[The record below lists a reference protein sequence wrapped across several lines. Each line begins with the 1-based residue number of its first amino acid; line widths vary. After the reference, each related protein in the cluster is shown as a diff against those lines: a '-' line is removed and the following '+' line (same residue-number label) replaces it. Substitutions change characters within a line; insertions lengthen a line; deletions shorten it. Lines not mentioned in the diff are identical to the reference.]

1 MNFVAGITDFTECFR
16 NDSFRKCPDKRCAKL
31 GNNYDS
37 FNLLWIRWNFHPY
50 SANVNQDSNTH
61 FSKTC
66 LQLLKY
72 ARLCYFNIL
81 AVLWNFLFQN
91 FFNGWEILIAWT
103 DSVSTTFFHS
113 AWWHNSYRHFTFR
126 FFHFNSFHL
135 KKLWSEF
142 GIFIYRYQWIN
153 WNSKTS

>member
-1 MNFVAGITDFTECFR
+1 MIH
-16 NDSFRKCPDKRCAKL
+16 L
-31 GNNYDS
+31 GNVLTKGVQN
-37 FNLLWIRWNFHPY
+37 WGTIMIRLIYYEFGEIFILILPTSIKIPKHN
-50 SANVNQDSNTH
+50 
-61 FSKTC
+61 FSKTS

-142 GIFIYRYQWIN
+142 GIFVYRYQWIN